1 MILTRL
7 KEPLTVCKV
16 SMMEEA
22 LTGGRFLFIGR
33 TDREI
38 SVVCET
44 AHVPAATVERND
56 GWRGFRI
63 EGQLDFSLIGILAG
77 ISKVL
82 AAASIG
88 LFVVSTFDTDYI
100 LVKAK
105 DFEGAARA
113 LVDAGYEVGD

>member
-7 KEPLTVCKV
+7 KVPLTVCKV
-16 SMMEEA
+16 STPEEA

-44 AHVPAATVERND
+44 EHAPAATVERND
-56 GWRGFRI
+56 GWLGFRI
-63 EGQLDFSLIGILAG
+63 EGQLDFSLIGILAV

-82 AAASIG
+82 A
-88 LFVVSTFDTDYI
+88 D
-100 LVKAK
+100 
-105 DFEGAARA
+105 
-113 LVDAGYEVGD
+113 